1 MNPSIPVPK
10 EKPFP
15 PQYYQDYLALEKIL
29 DSQNLISDKFDQ
41 HAHDE
46 MLFIIIHQI
55 YELWFKQI
63 LYELDDLL
71 NIFGEREINESHVGT
86 AVTRLDRII
95 EIQKIIIDQVR
106 VLETMTPMDFLD
118 FRDFLIPASG
128 FQSVQF
134 RLIENKL
141 GLLPSQRFTY
151 GKSHYRS
158 YLNEPD
164 NQSVKDSED
173 EKSLFY
179 LLQKWLE
186 RTPFLSWGETSFWDE
201 YELAV
206 KTMLNSD
213 RHLIETND
221 NLSDEEKQKH
231 LSEYNKTEVSF
242 GVVLDENQHNDMMTK
257 GQWRLSHKATQAAL
271 LILLYRDQPI
281 LHNPYQ
287 LLTKLAD
294 VDELF
299 TTWRYRHA
307 LMVSRMIGTKIG
319 TGGSTGST
327 YLNQTAEKHRIFSDI
342 SALTTFLI
350 PRSSLPDLPAKVRN
364 DLGFYFNVKDGK

>member
-71 NIFGEREINESHVGT
+71 NIFGEKEINESHVGT

-364 DLGFYFNVKDGK
+364 DLGFYFHVKDGK

>member
-1 MNPSIPVPK
+1 MDKDKSH
-10 EKPFP
+10 P
-15 PQYYQDYLALEKIL
+15 PQYYNDYLKLKKIL
-29 DSQNLISDKFDQ
+29 DSQDLKSDEYGE

-46 MLFIIIHQI
+46 MLFIIIHQV

-63 LYELDDLL
+63 IYELDDLL
-71 NIFGEREINESHVGT
+71 TIFGDNEINESHVGR
-86 AVTRLDRII
+86 AVSRLDRII
-95 EIQKIIIDQVR
+95 EIQKILIDQIR

-141 GLLPSQRFTY
+141 GLRPDQRHTY
-151 GKSHYRS
+151 GKTHYRS
-158 YLNEPD
+158 NLNELD
-164 NQSVKDSED
+164 DQLVKESEG
-173 EKSLFY
+173 ENSLFV
-179 LLQKWLE
+179 LLEKWLE
-186 RTPFLSWGETSFWDE
+186 RTPFLNWGKTSFWEE
-201 YELAV
+201 YGSAV
-206 KTMLNSD
+206 KRMLDSD
-213 RHLIETND
+213 RKLIESNN
-221 NLSDEEKQKH
+221 NLSDKEKSRH
-231 LSEYNKTEVSF
+231 LDEYNLTEESF
-242 GVVLDENQHNDMMTK
+242 GVVLDEKQHKRMVDN
-257 GQWRLSHKATQAAL
+257 GEWCLSHKATQAAL

-281 LHNPYQ
+281 LQIPYQ

-307 LMVSRMIGTKIG
+307 LMVSRMIGKKIG
-319 TGGSTGST
+319 TGGSTGSS

-350 PRSSLPDLPAKVRN
+350 PRSALPELPEHIVRN
-364 DLGFYFNVKDGK
+364 LGFYYDVGEEK